1 MTTVYVKILRT
12 ILYLCKLIGIININ
26 YILQPNGLLI
36 KSTNSVYKCL
46 EILRMIVLIIFSYY
60 DCKRGNIFHVI
71 QVFKVWTIII
81 ASRISELQ
89 LIQ

>member
-26 YILQPNGLLI
+26 YILQPDGLLI
-36 KSTNSVYKCL
+36 KSTNLVYKCL
-46 EILRMIVLIIFSYY
+46 EILRIIVLIIFSYY
-60 DCKRGNIFHVI
+60 DYKHGDIIHVI